1 MAIAKNFN
9 RVRRLPL
16 RLKIALHHNSSVH
29 NLKWADDGQDRQQP
43 SLPKLSW
50 MDRPV
55 IPPTERERRRSGT
68 VKVI

>member
-16 RLKIALHHNSSVH
+16 RLKIALHHNGSVH
-29 NLKWADDGQDRQQP
+29 SLKWAEDGQYRPQP

-55 IPPTERERRRSGT
+55 IPPTERERAPKWDR
-68 VKVI
+68 